1 MQQIIEKLNS
11 ILANCKLDIYN
22 CEEEIFNCKR
32 FQVFVLQDTD
42 LMKFVFDSDPSTVQV
57 EKITSVNLEKN
68 TRENLEKIQ
77 VTS

>member
-11 ILANCKLDIYN
+11 ILANCKLAIYN

-77 VTS
+77 V